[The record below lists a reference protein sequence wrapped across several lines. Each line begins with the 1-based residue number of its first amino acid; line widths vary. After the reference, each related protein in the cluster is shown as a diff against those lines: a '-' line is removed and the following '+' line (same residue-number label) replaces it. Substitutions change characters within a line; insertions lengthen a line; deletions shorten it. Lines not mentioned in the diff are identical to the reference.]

1 MPPPMPSHLFVACS
15 THVHTY
21 ILYKTGTCLACVLCT
36 SGPHMPPPKSP
47 ARLDLH
53 SCTIGVVHYSSLSV
67 GPFSSWAKQIPTP
80 TLLCLRPTTLASS
93 CGGCKTNTVWPG
105 ISNPH
110 ETLCTRT
117 CPHVTYNAT
126 IKSLIIIFKD
136 KASSR
141 PYVLDLYLQLHLLIP
156 ASRLHTCKASS
167 TVTPSNA
174 RRIQLTKGL
183 RHEIPQIFCA
193 KSTSSDV
200 RPIQLVL
207 FLFLVKS
214 KSAGSSSPTKRHL
227 GFIPPSLDSSE
238 PSLHLTTLSA
248 FAAKEQLSSCANS
261 STITPSIISCSTAA

>member
-1 MPPPMPSHLFVACS
+1 MY
-15 THVHTY
+15 VHTCP
-21 ILYKTGTCLACVLCT
+21 LE
-36 SGPHMPPPKSP
+36 
-47 ARLDLH
+47 
-53 SCTIGVVHYSSLSV
+53 SSLSV

-214 KSAGSSSPTKRHL
+214 KSVRGSSCCFHIGRVVFPDKTTS
-227 GFIPPSLDSSE
+227 GFHP
-238 PSLHLTTLSA
+238 TLS
-248 FAAKEQLSSCANS
+248 
-261 STITPSIISCSTAA
+261 